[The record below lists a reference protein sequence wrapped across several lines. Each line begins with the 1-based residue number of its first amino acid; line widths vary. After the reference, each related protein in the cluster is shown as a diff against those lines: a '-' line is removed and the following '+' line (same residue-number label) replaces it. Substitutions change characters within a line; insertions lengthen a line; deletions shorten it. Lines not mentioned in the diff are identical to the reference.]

1 MTAASFGSRLAQKM
15 MSQQLSGIGSKGVSV
30 AQKIGAGAAEVAGKK
45 VPRMAGSRLASR
57 ILEEAVATGA
67 VMGGA
72 ALLGAAAD
80 ALYQPKTAPSASS
93 QFSLPIQ
100 QQYEAASALEQQKFD
115 HEMAI
120 IRARESARAHRTSGG
135 NLVSM
140 DPMSLYNQLAS
151 DMSRV
156 PQY

>member
-1 MTAASFGSRLAQKM
+1 MTVSLGS
-15 MSQQLSGIGSKGVSV
+15 
-30 AQKIGAGAAEVAGKK
+30 
-45 VPRMAGSRLASR
+45 RMAGKVLGQYLSGVGTKGIGAAQKVGAKAASAAGQKMGAFAPGSLGGR

-72 ALLGAAAD
+72 ALLGTAAD
-80 ALYQPKTAPSASS
+80 ALYRPQTTASAKSE
-93 QFSLPIQ
+93 FSLPIQ
-100 QQYEAASALEQQKFD
+100 QQYEAASALEQQKFE

-120 IRARESARAHRTSGG
+120 IQARQGAHMHRTSGG